1 MRKHWQAFPRRD
13 KHPHPCNSRPRSV
26 IGEGNCHS
34 QHGGAGLSRGPPA
47 PPVALKLEKAAFSE
61 GAEQPLQVKGS
72 LGRSGHRQAAGSV
85 RPGAPAAQPGRQ
97 AEALTSGARSHR
109 QRVNPLSAGPRVPAV
124 TARAPEV
131 LEMRPGAPARVSPPS
146 PERDPFTLPLRTQ
159 SALLPRQGVAAAAA
173 HPAAAHLTNRP
184 SFASLNVSPSRWG
197 GALIPVPWH
206 QEGVGDGGGLGA
218 WRAPRARLP

>member
-34 QHGGAGLSRGPPA
+34 QHGGAGLSLGPPA

-72 LGRSGHRQAAGSV
+72 LGRSGRRQAAGSV
-85 RPGAPAAQPGRQ
+85 RPGAPAAQRGRQ

-131 LEMRPGAPARVSPPS
+131 LEMRPGAPAR
-146 PERDPFTLPLRTQ
+146 
-159 SALLPRQGVAAAAA
+159 GVAAAAA